1 MLLLLLVVVV
11 VIISV
16 AVGEGMSVA
25 ASDDAGCSIEAA
37 TGVDEGNGVA
47 LVVPVETPE
56 TREVKIRYC

>member
-1 MLLLLLVVVV
+1 MLLLLLVVV
-11 VIISV
+11 ILSA

-37 TGVDEGNGVA
+37 TGVDEGNGGAVA